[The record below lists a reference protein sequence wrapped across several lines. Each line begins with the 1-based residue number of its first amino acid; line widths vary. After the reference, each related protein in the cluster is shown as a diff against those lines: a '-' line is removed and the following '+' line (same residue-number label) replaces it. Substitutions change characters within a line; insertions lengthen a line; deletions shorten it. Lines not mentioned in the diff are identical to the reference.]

1 VQARWSAVAIEQHG
15 DAGVAMAH
23 VDNNA
28 KLASQTWAPNGSKFA
43 DLKAGADGNS
53 ICFAICFA
61 IHGLAPPIILYR
73 KLLLQNQPF
82 A

>member
-28 KLASQTWAPNGSKFA
+28 KLASQTWAPNGPQLA
-43 DLKAGADGNS
+43 HLKANADCN
-53 ICFAICFA
+53 FP
-61 IHGLAPPIILYR
+61 IHGLTP
-73 KLLLQNQPF
+73 Q
-82 A
+82 